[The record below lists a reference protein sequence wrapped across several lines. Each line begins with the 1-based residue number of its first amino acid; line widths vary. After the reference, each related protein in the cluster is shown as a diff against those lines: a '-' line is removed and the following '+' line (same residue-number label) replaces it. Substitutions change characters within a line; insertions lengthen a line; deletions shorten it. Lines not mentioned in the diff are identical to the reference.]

1 MRDSREGG
9 AEGAAV
15 GGLAGQ
21 VPLLL
26 ITFWIGFNL
35 RAAILGVPPVLSVVR
50 ADLHLTYTEVGLL
63 SGLPILAF
71 AAAALP
77 ASALVRRWG
86 GYLVVALG
94 LAVAVAG
101 ELLRVVPG
109 GVLPL
114 FFGTA
119 LMGTGIALTQPGMP
133 ALFQR
138 WFRGRVQTASVTL
151 TLGITI
157 GELVSASVS
166 RPVLYAGLRSWQG
179 TMVVWGLFG
188 VSCLLVWLL
197 GVPRLRVGL
206 SEGSAWELGSL
217 LGSRHLWA
225 VYVCFGGQSLV
236 FFAANT
242 WIPGSVQGGPH
253 SGLASLSLAVLNG
266 AMVPV
271 DVGLILV
278 RRAFATSRWFY
289 VLSGLVT
296 LVGSAG
302 WLWFGHQLPLL
313 FAALMGV
320 GVAMNFAGL
329 LAYPALVAGPGRV
342 ATMSAVML
350 TVGYSCAFCG
360 PLLGGVAIDLG
371 GGASSPFIPIA
382 VAAAIMVV
390 AATQVGPHLSPRVSG
405 RALGGQLVDSGE
417 R

>member
-1 MRDSREGG
+1 M
-9 AEGAAV
+9 
-15 GGLAGQ
+15 GQ

-35 RAAILGVPPVLSVVR
+35 RAAILGVPPVLSVIR
-50 ADLHLTYTEVGLL
+50 ADLHLTYTEAGLL

-94 LAVAVAG
+94 LAVAAAG

-114 FFGTA
+114 FLGTA

-166 RPVLYAGLRSWQG
+166 RPVLYAGLGSWQG

-217 LGSRHLWA
+217 FGSRDLWA
-225 VYVCFGGQSLV
+225 VYICFGGQSLV

-253 SGLASLSLAVLNG
+253 SALASLSLAVLNG

-278 RRAFATSRWFY
+278 RRPFATSRWFY
-289 VLSGLVT
+289 VVSGLVM
-296 LVGSAG
+296 LAGSAG

-313 FAALMGV
+313 FAALMGI

-371 GGASSPFIPIA
+371 GGDSSPFIPIA
-382 VAAAIMVV
+382 VVAAIMVA

-405 RALGGQLVDSGE
+405 RASVGQLVDSGE

>member
-1 MRDSREGG
+1 MRDSRAGG
-9 AEGAAV
+9 AEGSAG
-15 GGLAGQ
+15 GGLMGQ

-35 RAAILGVPPVLSVVR
+35 RAAILGVPPVLSVIR
-50 ADLHLTYTEVGLL
+50 ADLHLTYTEAGLL
-63 SGLPILAF
+63 SGLPFLAF

-94 LAVAVAG
+94 LAVAAAG

-114 FFGTA
+114 FLGTA

-166 RPVLYAGLRSWQG
+166 RPVLYAGLGSWQG

-217 LGSRHLWA
+217 FGSRRLWA
-225 VYVCFGGQSLV
+225 VYICFGGQSLV

-253 SGLASLSLAVLNG
+253 SALASLSLAVLNG

-278 RRAFATSRWFY
+278 RRPFATSRWFY
-289 VLSGLVT
+289 VVSGLVM
-296 LVGSAG
+296 LAGSAG

-313 FAALMGV
+313 FAALMGI

-371 GGASSPFIPIA
+371 GGDSSPFIPIA
-382 VAAAIMVV
+382 VVAAIMVA

-405 RALGGQLVDSGE
+405 RASVGQLVDSGE